1 LCSWKE
7 KLWEGVKLY
16 EESIGSSLMKE
27 YMLKELKNGKRVDG
41 RSFYEMREI
50 EVRPGSYTKSCGE
63 AWLSLGGTKVL
74 VGISAD
80 IGEPFPDTPE
90 KGVMV
95 SNVELLPLA
104 SPSFEPGP
112 PDENSIELA
121 RIVDRALRSSK
132 YVDLDKLVI
141 VPGKLVYLLFLDM
154 YVLDHKGNLADAL
167 TLATVIALAKSKIPK
182 VSLSSDGTPAVMNE
196 QISVP
201 VSDPV
206 MNFTFVK
213 IGDYIL
219 LDPNLDEEIASDAMI
234 TMAIDGQGRICS
246 IQLRKGFF
254 RDVEIKKMYEIARE
268 KRKELMSVLEE
279 VLRVGQETA

>member
-1 LCSWKE
+1 LLRGR
-7 KLWEGVKLY
+7 LWEGIKLY
-16 EESIGSSLMKE
+16 EEESIGSSLMKE
-27 YMLKELKNGKRVDG
+27 YMLKELKNGRRIDG
-41 RSFYEMREI
+41 RAFHEI
-50 EVRPGSYTKSCGE
+50 RRVEIRPGSYTKSCGE

-74 VGISAD
+74 VGVSAD

-132 YVDLDKLVI
+132 YVDLDRLAI
-141 VPGKLVYLLFLDM
+141 APGKLVYLLFLDM

-167 TLATVIALAKSKIPK
+167 TLATVVALARSKIPK
-182 VSLSSDGTPAVMNE
+182 VSLSSDGTPIVMDE
-196 QISVP
+196 QIPVP

-206 MNFTFVK
+206 INFTFVR

-219 LDPNLDEEIASDAMI
+219 LDPSLEEEIASDAMI
-234 TMAIDGQGRICS
+234 TMAIDGQGRVCS
-246 IQLRKGFF
+246 IQLRRGFF

-268 KRKELMSVLEE
+268 KRKELMSSLEGVLK
-279 VLRVGQETA
+279 VGQETT